1 MGYSIAA
8 CGPRTA
14 KEEARDSP
22 ACRWTARRLCRE
34 LGVAEAA
41 TVGRRLAAGGIPTLH
56 GHTATLRQLV
66 LQAPPS
72 AVAGRL
78 GYCTIHAEAIAA
90 EAGGTCKHL
99 HPRRPHSIALT
110 PSPASARQRPE
121 AAATDSMTP
130 CQVLR

>member
-1 MGYSIAA
+1 MLIRCPLRAVGYSVAA

-22 ACRWTARRLCRE
+22 ACRWTARRMCRE

-41 TVGRRLAAGGIPTLH
+41 TVGRRLAAAGIPTLH

-72 AVAGRL
+72 AVAWML
-78 GYCTIHAEAIAA
+78 GYHTVHAEAFAA
-90 EAGGTCKHL
+90 EADGTWKRYAPGDHT
-99 HPRRPHSIALT
+99 R
-110 PSPASARQRPE
+110 
-121 AAATDSMTP
+121 
-130 CQVLR
+130 